1 MVVLYLYMVIKKKL
15 ITAALVGTTLLAGFG
30 IINVARRPI
39 PQGQTVIEV
48 IDGDTFFITN
58 HQRVRINGLDAPEIQ
73 NCNGKEAKEA
83 LKKLVLNK
91 KVILSNPVVD
101 YYKRIVASVSVDGIS
116 VGEYLIKNGFA
127 IYNSTGDTD
136 EYLRSAGNFAREQKL
151 GIFSSKCYQID
162 PPDPKCP
169 IKGNIDHIKKT
180 KSYYLPECKIYN
192 EVEMEIYLGD
202 EWFCSEKEAKSAGY
216 TKAQTC
222 L

>member
-1 MVVLYLYMVIKKKL
+1 MVIKKKL

-30 IINVARRPI
+30 LINVARRPI

-169 IKGNIDHIKKT
+169 IKGNFEDKTEKKT
-180 KSYYLPECKIYN
+180 YYTPDCQFYKTTVIMKFKGEQ
-192 EVEMEIYLGD
+192 
-202 EWFCSEKEAKSAGY
+202 WFCSENEAIKAGFEKSKY
-216 TKAQTC
+216 CK
-222 L
+222 